1 MTSKKRGLSRGLEA
15 LLADVQSK
23 NGTTNVEDRHVVEE
37 VQELRMAL
45 KEFMQRSSP
54 SVDRATSN
62 ANIAISSNSN
72 LHRERLNLLKEA
84 EALKELIDD
93 IESIIGGSSL

>member
-15 LLADVQSK
+15 LLTDVQTK
-23 NGTTNVEDRHVVEE
+23 NDSANVEERDVIGE

-45 KEFMQRSSP
+45 KEFMERSPPPAEHAIFNASA
-54 SVDRATSN
+54 ATSLN
-62 ANIAISSNSN
+62 KGFQ
-72 LHRERLNLLKEA
+72 RERLNLLKEA

-93 IESIIGGSSL
+93 IESAIHGNSL